1 MITSLILD
9 REPQSLQLL
18 EEKINSYCPNLLV
31 SGTSQ
36 SLQSA
41 QDMIEKKKP
50 DLIFLD
56 IETGRTLSAEPRQL
70 LNITHTP
77 EVVFLSKEKNSTLDV
92 ISKFSIPYLKKPV
105 NKDALIHVVSE
116 VEYQVLQKRKIMA
129 NQPQTFFPNPHSNN
143 LIGVPTMEGYEFIPA
158 NKIIRCEG
166 LQKCTRVVTIDRSDI
181 VSSYHLGIFK
191 KLLQPFG
198 FFLPHKSFLIN
209 LSLIKKF
216 HKEGTI
222 TMVDDS
228 HVPLARR
235 KRTEFLG
242 MVRRV

>member
-9 REPQSLQLL
+9 REPKSLQLL
-18 EEKINSYCPNLLV
+18 QEKIDSYCPNVLV

-41 QDMIEKKKP
+41 QDLIETKQP

-56 IETGRTLSAEPRQL
+56 LETGSTHNFNWQL
-70 LNITHTP
+70 LNITQTP
-77 EVVFLSKEKNSTLDV
+77 EVVFLSKERNSTLDV
-92 ISKFSIPYLKKPV
+92 VSKFSVPYLKKPV
-105 NKDALIHVVSE
+105 HKDALMQVVSE
-116 VEYQVLQKRKIMA
+116 VEYQVLQKRKSMA
-129 NQPQTFFPNPHSNN
+129 NKQGAFLPSPLSNKMV
-143 LIGVPTMEGYEFIPA
+143 GVPTMEGYEFIPA

-166 LQKCTRVVTIDRSDI
+166 LQKCTRVVTLDRSDI

-235 KRTEFLG
+235 KRTEFLS